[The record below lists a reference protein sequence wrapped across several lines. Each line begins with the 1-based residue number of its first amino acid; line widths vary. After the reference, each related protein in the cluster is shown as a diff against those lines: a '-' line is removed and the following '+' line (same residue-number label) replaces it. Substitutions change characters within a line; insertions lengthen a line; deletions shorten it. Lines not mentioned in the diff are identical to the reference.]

1 MENQNKKLNF
11 DLSFLNNDKE
21 TDIKREQLLNSS
33 VENEIG
39 SQIYNKISTENKIK
53 ETKVENQEVDEIW
66 NNILELIPSIPT
78 RLFYLNLVKFV
89 EINNNVIKLGFKRE
103 TILNVA
109 KSSPKLSQL
118 ETAINAVNKNLKVE
132 FFKINNNEEKQ
143 TQIVIDT
150 PKNENIEINDNEVI
164 IKNVSPTIQT
174 NKVSS
179 HNENKHSDENDKLQV
194 SSDDKSNSGLKHF
207 FLGLAIILTFAVIFF
222 VIDYKEKEA
231 ARLAEAIS
239 SQYVKTYDYLLENDP
254 QYMISIHELSNLT
267 KKSVEELDNDMHNQ
281 FKEEK
286 EKNINELVDNIIED
300 KNDDKYKESCL
311 KTYFRNDS
319 AELNNEIKSKLEER
333 KVQKIKQLVTEWQN
347 NSINFETNKSK
358 YLKTLFANNENELNK
373 ALDTELGYKQFTLVQ
388 KPLPRSGVIK
398 YYTNSEPVAPFEI
411 KTSRNDYYNDETTAT
426 NYFIKLVDYYDEDI
440 TWVTLFVRNGE
451 SVKVDVPV
459 GDYKLKY
466 AIGETWYGEK
476 DLFGH
481 KTSYSKSDQKLSFT
495 NSGYMVYGH
504 TITLYKVQ
512 NGHYEQNWCNF
523 EDKYNIK
530 ELDYE

>member
-179 HNENKHSDENDKLQV
+179 HNENKHSD
-194 SSDDKSNSGLKHF
+194 
-207 FLGLAIILTFAVIFF
+207 
-222 VIDYKEKEA
+222 
-231 ARLAEAIS
+231 
-239 SQYVKTYDYLLENDP
+239 
-254 QYMISIHELSNLT
+254 
-267 KKSVEELDNDMHNQ
+267 
-281 FKEEK
+281 
-286 EKNINELVDNIIED
+286 
-300 KNDDKYKESCL
+300 
-311 KTYFRNDS
+311 
-319 AELNNEIKSKLEER
+319 
-333 KVQKIKQLVTEWQN
+333 
-347 NSINFETNKSK
+347 
-358 YLKTLFANNENELNK
+358 
-373 ALDTELGYKQFTLVQ
+373 
-388 KPLPRSGVIK
+388 
-398 YYTNSEPVAPFEI
+398 
-411 KTSRNDYYNDETTAT
+411 
-426 NYFIKLVDYYDEDI
+426 
-440 TWVTLFVRNGE
+440 
-451 SVKVDVPV
+451 
-459 GDYKLKY
+459 
-466 AIGETWYGEK
+466 
-476 DLFGH
+476 
-481 KTSYSKSDQKLSFT
+481 
-495 NSGYMVYGH
+495 
-504 TITLYKVQ
+504 
-512 NGHYEQNWCNF
+512 
-523 EDKYNIK
+523 
-530 ELDYE
+530 